1 MRHQGDRDKDGRR
14 FRLKVRHVVLG
25 IFAALLVA
33 GTLHVVLLN
42 SGANRRIEALRAAGQ
57 PTSLAELAVR
67 NKLPMGMEN
76 AASFYQSAISMF
88 VPPPADANIP
98 FAGKKTVTLVRGS
111 GIPESM
117 AEAVAEFLA
126 ANEKCLALLHEAAGI
141 ENCRFDYDYQKGMPP
156 FSELRGCAQLLKL
169 AAVNHAQKGDV
180 AAAVSSIED
189 LLRMSDS
196 LRDEPRLISYFVQ
209 SAYAGLGVR
218 SLERA
223 LSLTAFTDS
232 QLRELDDALAVT
244 AGRIDLARALALER
258 CAVIDCIRDP
268 SLVEPSK
275 IGSAIFKLPGV
286 QSQGIIDMLDHLG
299 DCIQA
304 AGLQGPQRQMR
315 FKEIEARLSGL
326 SHLHLAAKIMAPP
339 LARTS
344 QLDAR
349 VHAHLDLGRTAGA
362 IERYR
367 LAKGKLPEQLPDL
380 VPAYLEQVPV
390 DPFDGQPIRYRRTEP
405 GYVLWS
411 IMEDGQDNGGKERE
425 DVGRGEPYD
434 LCFIVTR

>member
-1 MRHQGDRDKDGRR
+1 MSHETDHGRHRKR
-14 FRLKVRHVVLG
+14 FHLKIWHVILG
-25 IFAALLVA
+25 VFAAMLVA
-33 GTLHVVLLN
+33 CILHVAVLS

-76 AASFYQSAISMF
+76 AASFYQSAIGMF
-88 VPPPADANIP
+88 VPPPADVNIP
-98 FAGKKTVTLVRGS
+98 FAGKKTVTLARGS

-141 ENCRFDYDYQKGMPP
+141 ENCRYEYDYQKEMPP
-156 FSELRGCAQLLKL
+156 FTELRGCAQLLKL

-180 AAAVSSIED
+180 AAAVICIKD
-189 LLRMSDS
+189 LLRLSDL

-209 SAYAGLGVR
+209 SAYAGLAIR

-223 LSLTAFTDS
+223 LSLTTFTDS

-275 IGSAIFKLPGV
+275 IGIVIFKLPGV
-286 QSQGIIDMLDHLG
+286 QAQGLIDMLDHLE

-304 AGLQGPQRQMR
+304 AGLQGPKRETR

-326 SHLHLAAKIMAPP
+326 SHLHIAAKIMAPP

-344 QLDAR
+344 QLDSR
-349 VHAHLDLGRTAGA
+349 VHAHLDLGRTAVA
-362 IERYR
+362 VERHR
-367 LAKGKLPEQLPDL
+367 LAKGRLPEQLADL
-380 VPAYLEQVPV
+380 VPAYMEQVPI
-390 DPFDGQPIRYRRTEP
+390 DPFDGQPIRYRRAEP

-411 IMEDGQDNGGKERE
+411 VMEDGQDNGGKDRE

-434 LCFIVTR
+434 LCFIVAK

>member
-1 MRHQGDRDKDGRR
+1 MSYESDHDRHRKRS
-14 FRLKVRHVVLG
+14 RLKVRHGILG
-25 IFAALLVA
+25 LLAALLVA
-33 GTLHVVLLN
+33 GVLHVAILS

-76 AASFYQSAISMF
+76 AASFYQSAIGVF
-88 VPPPADANIP
+88 VPPPADVNIP

-117 AEAVAEFLA
+117 AEAVADFLA
-126 ANEKCLALLHEAAGI
+126 ENESCLALLHEAASI
-141 ENCRFDYDYQKGMPP
+141 ENCRYDYDYRKGMPP
-156 FSELRGCAQLLKL
+156 FSELRACAQLLKL
-169 AAVNHAQKGDV
+169 AAVNHAQKGD
-180 AAAVSSIED
+180 AAAGVSCIKD

-209 SAYAGLGVR
+209 SAYAGLAIR

-244 AGRIDLARALALER
+244 AGRVDLARALALER

-268 SLVEPSK
+268 SIEEGMRGVVWVL
-275 IGSAIFKLPGV
+275 KLPGV
-286 QSQGIIDMLDHLG
+286 QSQGLIDLLDHLE

-304 AGLQGPQRQMR
+304 AGLQGPQREAR
-315 FKEIEARLSGL
+315 FKEVEARLSGL
-326 SHLHLAAKIMAPP
+326 SNLHILTKIMAPP

-344 QLDAR
+344 QLDSR
-349 VHAHLDLGRTAGA
+349 VHAHLDLGRTAA
-362 IERYR
+362 AVERYR
-367 LAKGKLPEQLPDL
+367 LANGKLPEQLADL
-380 VPAYLEQVPV
+380 VPAYLDQVPT
-390 DPFDGQPIRYRRTEP
+390 DPFDGRPIRYRRTEP